1 MSMLKARDV
10 EEEIRRQW
18 AEAHARK
25 ASYVDIR
32 AGDVHRGLGGQNRVP
47 QVCQVMMRLRDPED
61 LVIDGPPSGQST
73 SLTVRYLLPRES
85 NKVQEPTILAE
96 RPLADYEPR
105 EADERRRANHDAYG
119 KLIMRNA
126 AGNAFSDSGALCR
139 IRFGEDAAEA
149 RIDGVVGN
157 SIAVEIESRT
167 PKQIRGAVLDLI
179 FHPYPRK
186 LLLIIAGHQNDARQ
200 AANQCKHILREEIGD
215 ENVQVV
221 LLAGNGREHQ
231 QTGDVALVR
240 EALGRLG
247 WGAKEIG

>member
-1 MSMLKARDV
+1 MLKARAV
-10 EEEIRRQW
+10 EEEIRSQW
-18 AEAHARK
+18 AEAHAKRTP
-25 ASYVDIR
+25 YVDIR

-47 QVCQVMMRLRDPED
+47 QVCQVMMRLRDPGD
-61 LVIDGPPSGQST
+61 LVIDGPPSGQGT
-73 SLTVRYLLPRES
+73 SLTIRYLLSRKS
-85 NKVQEPTILAE
+85 NKAQEQTILAE
-96 RPLADYEPR
+96 RPLADDEPQ

-119 KLIMRNA
+119 KLITRSA

-139 IRFGEDAAEA
+139 IRFGDDAAGA

-200 AANQCKHILREEIGD
+200 AANQCGHILREEIG
-215 ENVQVV
+215 NGNFQVV
-221 LLAGNGREHQ
+221 LLQ
-231 QTGDVALVR
+231 VVAESTNKR
-240 EALGRLG
+240 AHGSGKR
-247 WGAKEIG
+247 

>member
-1 MSMLKARDV
+1 MLKARAV
-10 EEEIRRQW
+10 EEEIRSQW
-18 AEAHARK
+18 AEAHARRT
-25 ASYVDIR
+25 SYVDIR

-47 QVCQVMMRLRDPED
+47 QVCQVMMRLRHPGD
-61 LVIDGPPSGQST
+61 LVIDGPPSGQGA
-73 SLTVRYLLPRES
+73 SLTIRYLLPRES
-85 NKVQEPTILAE
+85 NKVQEQKILAE
-96 RPLADYEPR
+96 RPLADEPQ
-105 EADERRRANHDAYG
+105 EGDERRRANHDAYG

-139 IRFGEDAAEA
+139 IRFGDDAAGA

-200 AANQCKHILREEIGD
+200 AANQCRHILREEIG
-215 ENVQVV
+215 NGNFQVV
-221 LLAGNGREHQ
+221 LLAGSGREHQ
-231 QTGDVALVR
+231 QTSDVARVR

-247 WGAKEIG
+247 WSTAEIG